1 MFIKSLDIAFGYATP
16 DMLRNMLVENITNEL
31 YLVPN
36 QSLIRSEIERVMGD
50 GLGLLAGNNLKKLN
64 SIFETIKT
72 KSKIFDL
79 KDLNELND
87 YVIFHGIVNY
97 IEKFKETVKG
107 WDCSNLDIR
116 QCSKELLLLDIDS
129 FFNKDRNKILDLM
142 NMGKIFKKGISNI
155 NQNEEIMYGSAT
167 AESTFT
173 SSRDLYKLIPTML
186 PNLNTIEEVRKGI
199 YKEPVL
205 VSYEDAYANFFK

>member
-1 MFIKSLDIAFGYATP
+1 
-16 DMLRNMLVENITNEL
+16 
-31 YLVPN
+31 
-36 QSLIRSEIERVMGD
+36 
-50 GLGLLAGNNLKKLN
+50 
-64 SIFETIKT
+64 
-72 KSKIFDL
+72 
-79 KDLNELND
+79 
-87 YVIFHGIVNY
+87 
-97 IEKFKETVKG
+97 
-107 WDCSNLDIR
+107 
-116 QCSKELLLLDIDS
+116 
-129 FFNKDRNKILDLM
+129 M

-199 YKEPVL
+199 YKEPKL